1 MSLSQ
6 AEYTQLLASASS
18 LHGHRALGALSTEI
32 LRELPNLAGTTSAAI
47 FFANDQGSIALF
59 DGTALPDRA
68 DGTSFAANSPLGKK
82 LVAGENVL
90 QGDAGAG
97 LLNDVSA
104 AIAIPLCHNGKLLGA
119 LALSPAPQPGVQS
132 STLSA
137 YAQLVTSS
145 TATIM
150 DLQTAGSY
158 AVNAANERAEVALD
172 AARVFSSTTTTN
184 TLMRHILAEAISA
197 VNGTKGS
204 LMLLDADGMLAVRV
218 VFGLPD
224 KVVENKINRGEIAC
238 AKFLPGQ
245 GVAGKVFESCRAQ
258 RINDVSNSEKFS
270 QKSGTYANS
279 ILCVPVP
286 TEDNVLGVLNITN
299 SRNEAFSEQDQEI
312 LVEIALQAGAAIERT
327 KTIDALLQDDLTSTY
342 MGPFVERRIDEEIVR
357 SARYKKEICVM
368 ALTID
373 GLHDLRADYGDD
385 LADTICAE
393 IGAIVSA
400 QLRSQIDMVGHFGD
414 GWFELLLPETNPE
427 GAVILGKRLQ
437 GAVDELMVETPKG
450 DCFQV
455 SISFATGAP
464 KADDNCRT
472 LLRRVDTALTQ
483 AIEEGGTRVAAM
495 LSANA

>member
-1 MSLSQ
+1 V
-6 AEYTQLLASASS
+6 SANS
-18 LHGHRALGALSTEI
+18 LHAHRALGALSTEV
-32 LRELPNLAGTTSAAI
+32 LRELPNLANTTSAAI
-47 FFANDQGSIALF
+47 FFADDQGTLSLF
-59 DGTALPDRA
+59 DGMGLPDRA
-68 DGTSFAANSPLGKK
+68 DGTSFSSNAPLGKK
-82 LVAGENVL
+82 LLTGATVR
-90 QGDAGAG
+90 QGDSGAG

-104 AIAIPLCHNGKLLGA
+104 AVAIPLCHNGKLLGA
-119 LALSPAPQPGVQS
+119 LAISPAPQDGS
-132 STLSA
+132 ESNILDT
-137 YAQLVTSS
+137 YATMIASS
-145 TATIM
+145 TAAIM
-150 DLQTAGSY
+150 DLQTAGSL

-197 VNGTKGS
+197 VKGTKGS

-224 KVVENKINRGEIAC
+224 KIVENKINRGEIVC

-258 RINDVSNSEKFS
+258 RINDVSNSDNFS

-286 TEDNVLGVLNITN
+286 TEDDVLGVLNITN
-299 SRNEAFSEQDQEI
+299 SRDGAFSEQDQET
-312 LVEIALQAGAAIERT
+312 LVEIAVQAGAAIERT

-357 SARYKKEICVM
+357 CARYSKELCVM

-373 GLHDLRADYGDD
+373 GLYDLRADYGDE

-393 IGAIVSA
+393 IGAIVSD

-414 GWFELLLPETNPE
+414 GWFELLLPETKPE

-437 GAVDELMVETPKG
+437 GAVDELMVETPQG

-455 SISFATGAP
+455 SVSFATGAP
-464 KADDNCRT
+464 KPDDNCRT
-472 LLRRVDTALTQ
+472 LLRRIDTALTQ